1 MAPPRDL
8 TENGTDTQERQ
19 REPIISPYATKYD
32 PMSNVSSFK
41 IIDSTLRGMSL

>member
-8 TENGTDTQERQ
+8 TENETSAQERQ

-41 IIDSTLRGMSL
+41 IIDTTLRGMV